1 MSTNFV
7 TVVPKGR
14 WPSYR
19 ALNEAFERQSFPV
32 EIVKS
37 ARELSGDRVVIAQ
50 QSLGLRMMIE
60 GQATEL
66 EAGIDWTETN
76 PGVID
81 DVNIDLA
88 EIGSRFRAQPGDV
101 VLDIALRSST
111 EEWLAASYLMAAL
124 IREFGAHGH
133 SVEENFYGA
142 GEFADWL
149 IRGAECRYDYGESEA
164 ASTAAAPAL
173 PVHAPLSS
181 RLGEWIGLAR
191 WIIAI
196 GVIALFVA
204 QAWFKAR
211 EAGKDPVQAVKDV
224 FG

>member
-1 MSTNFV
+1 VSTDFI

-19 ALNEAFERQSFPV
+19 ALNEAFERQGFPV

-37 ARELSGDRVVIAQ
+37 PRELSGDRVVLAP
-50 QSLGLRMMIE
+50 QSLGLKMMIE
-60 GQATEL
+60 GQPVEL
-66 EAGIDWTETN
+66 EAGIDWPETN

-101 VLDIALRSST
+101 VLDIDLRSSM
-111 EEWLAASYLMAAL
+111 EEWLAASYLMATL

-133 SVEENFYGA
+133 SVEENYHGTA
-142 GEFADWL
+142 EFADWL
-149 IRGAECRYDYGESEA
+149 VHGAECRYDYGEEEA
-164 ASTAAAPAL
+164 PRADQAAIQPVRAPFT
-173 PVHAPLSS
+173 S
-181 RLGEWIGLAR
+181 RLGDWVGLAR

-196 GVIALFVA
+196 LVIGLFA
-204 QAWFKAR
+204 GQAWIKAQN
-211 EAGKDPVQAVKDV
+211 AGKDPVQAVKDV
-224 FG
+224 FQ